1 MFDMRSIEMAIYS
14 ELYYA
19 ANDAADDVKPIS
31 KDFLDDGSAVKHCC
45 YDKVMRLKC
54 GCSLKIE
61 RKYKEYPLLRRR
73 VPYIKRTRLKLF
85 EEDFDL

>member
-45 YDKVMRLKC
+45 YDKVMRLKWF
-54 GCSLKIE
+54 GG
-61 RKYKEYPLLRRR
+61 
-73 VPYIKRTRLKLF
+73 RL
-85 EEDFDL
+85 

>member
-31 KDFLDDGSAVKHCC
+31 KDFLDDGSAVKHCN
-45 YDKVMRLKC
+45 YNIEMRCKC
-54 GCSLKIE
+54 FGG
-61 RKYKEYPLLRRR
+61 
-73 VPYIKRTRLKLF
+73 RL
-85 EEDFDL
+85 